1 MTHMKK
7 LSNHIFF
14 AVLFIAL
21 LSSCSQEPG
30 VPVEGSVKNK
40 MDGELVVLERYE
52 NQNVTPVDTI
62 EIKEDGSFEFRINQ
76 ERPSLYR
83 LNFYRR
89 QFINLIVNGDEELI
103 TIKADGTDPQ
113 GIPEV
118 TGSKDTDYLA
128 NLLELIG
135 FQNKELQEIN
145 QQAIQARMSGET
157 NVVQEL
163 SQEYYEKQAYFQNE
177 KKEMIWKM
185 VPSLAAY
192 YSLQALDQE
201 QNFGFYDSVGQELQK
216 VRPDHPTTIELVS
229 RINAVRSLS
238 IGSTAP
244 EISLPNPSGEVI
256 TLSSL
261 KGNYVLIDFWAA
273 WCRPCR
279 AENPNV
285 VRLYNEYSDQ
295 NFEILGVSLD
305 RTKEAWVQAIEQDGL
320 EWKHV
325 SDLQYFNSAAANT
338 YNITAIPATYLVDPE
353 GKIIAKNLR
362 GPSLEAKL
370 KEIFG

>member
-201 QNFGFYDSVGQELQK
+201 QNFSFYDSVGQELQK

>member
-1 MTHMKK
+1 MKK
-7 LSNHIFF
+7 LNNYLVLAALSVFVF
-14 AVLFIAL
+14 A
-21 LSSCSQEPG
+21 SCEEEKG

-40 MDGELVVLERYE
+40 VQGELVTLIRIEDKV
-52 NQNVTPVDTI
+52 VVDTI
-62 EIKEDGSFEFRINQ
+62 EIKDDGSFEFRIIQ
-76 ERPSLYR
+76 DRPTFYQ
-83 LNFYRR
+83 LNFHKR
-89 QFINLIVNGDEELI
+89 QVANLIVNGDEKKIIIE
-103 TIKADGTDPQ
+103 ADGNDPN
-113 GIPEV
+113 GEMDIE
-118 TGSKDTDYLA
+118 GSLDSDYLT
-128 NLLELIG
+128 NLIETLG
-135 FQNKELQEIN
+135 FQNQQLQEIN

-157 NVVQEL
+157 ETVQEL
-163 SQEYYEKQAYFQNE
+163 SQEYYEKYAYYQQE

-185 VPSLAAY
+185 VPSLAAFY
-192 YSLQALDQE
+192 ALPALDQE
-201 QNFGFYDSVGQELQK
+201 QFFSFYDSVSQEFEK
-216 VRPDHPTTIELVS
+216 VRPDHPTTIELSKMVS
-229 RINAVRSLS
+229 AGRSLA
-238 IGSTAP
+238 IGSAAP
-244 EISLPNPSGEVI
+244 EISLPNPSGEIV

-285 VRLYNEYSDQ
+285 VKLYKEYEGK

-320 EWKHV
+320 IWKHV
-325 SDLQYFNSAAANT
+325 SDLQYFNSAAAET
-338 YNITAIPATYLVDPE
+338 YQINAIPATYLIDPE